1 MIPLLKMPAEK
12 GRAWMWINHLFLGF
26 IGLVCGVSVAS
37 GSFAFAVKLG
47 IIPQMAGKSKTA
59 GRVMTYE
66 NATIAGGMAGNIIS
80 VFSDIQLP
88 LGRVFLG
95 AFGLSAGIFVGC
107 LAVALAEIIDV
118 YPIMYR
124 RMKLKIGMEWIL
136 SAAAVGK
143 MAGALFY
150 FMRGFGEG
158 Q

>member
-1 MIPLLKMPAEK
+1 MPLLRTPAEK

-26 IGLVCGVSVAS
+26 IGLVCGFSVAS

-59 GRVMTYE
+59 GRVVTYE
-66 NATIAGGMAGNIIS
+66 NATIAGGIAGNIIS

-88 LGRVFLG
+88 LGRIFLG
-95 AFGLSAGIFVGC
+95 TFGLCAGIFVGC

-118 YPIMYR
+118 YPIIYR
-124 RMKLKIGMEWIL
+124 RMKLKIGMEWVL
-136 SAAAVGK
+136 GAAAFGK

-150 FMRGFGEG
+150 FIQGYGEG